1 MKRYI
6 FYYFKLIFLLY
17 GAIVLYSYLYYE
29 TLLKSHKRIAIEYE
43 GIYSIL
49 FPFIV
54 SIILGLVIVHSHRKL
69 FGDGDNSGELRDVY
83 AFLISALY
91 ICNFTLIENYLE
103 DGLQPLNRIKQVSE
117 LKSSNNQR
125 YLTIDYLPLD
135 SNDITID
142 VDRWITSGRGA
153 KYVFGSYVILPVIH
167 DSNDSDEFKN
177 VYLIYIDKR
186 YFQLNT
192 KDAVL
197 EAEYD
202 YFIKTQ
208 EERANQSAFY
218 KFKYLEH
225 LDEEDNGYIRK
236 HIETRG
242 EYLEDAT
249 FLLAHKEPF
258 ESRNKTHLNWI
269 RFTVISTIVIL
280 FFMSLALYR
289 LVIESKKYRN
299 EEG

>member
-1 MKRYI
+1 M
-6 FYYFKLIFLLY
+6 LY

-29 TLLKSHKRIAIEYE
+29 TLLIKHSRIAIEYE

-49 FPFIV
+49 FPLILSIV
-54 SIILGLVIVHSHRKL
+54 LGLVIVHSHRKL
-69 FGDGDNSGELRDVY
+69 FGDGNKSGELRDVY

-103 DGLQPLNRIKQVSE
+103 DGLQPLNRINKVAE
-117 LKSSNNQR
+117 LKSSLVQR
-125 YLTIDYLPLD
+125 YLTVDNLPLD

-142 VDRWITSGRGA
+142 FDHWVTSGRGS

-167 DSNDSDEFKN
+167 DFNDSGEFHN
-177 VYLIYIDKR
+177 VFLIYIDKR

-208 EERANQSAFY
+208 EERANQSSFY
-218 KFKYLEH
+218 NFKYIEH
-225 LDEEDNGYIRK
+225 LDENDNGYIRK
-236 HIETRG
+236 HIESRG
-242 EYLEDAT
+242 EYLENAT

-269 RFTVISTIVIL
+269 RFTVISTVILL

-289 LVIESKKYRN
+289 LVVESKKYRK
-299 EEG
+299 EEE